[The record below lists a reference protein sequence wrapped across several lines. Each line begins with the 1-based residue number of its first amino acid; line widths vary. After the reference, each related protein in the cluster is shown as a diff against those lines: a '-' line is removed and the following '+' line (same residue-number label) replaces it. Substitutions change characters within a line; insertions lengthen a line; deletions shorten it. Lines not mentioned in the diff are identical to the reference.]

1 MSVQHSVNI
10 QTAGVEHGGTLF
22 KIVRQPLPEGSGVSA
37 LPAHILQIVHGH
49 GENTVIFVELAVL
62 VVGEAGHQ
70 VGTQSP
76 GVTQQQLLA
85 VGQSRAGH
93 DYQD

>member
-1 MSVQHSVNI
+1 MENLYLEVNLYNI
-10 QTAGVEHGGTLF
+10 DKNIG
-22 KIVRQPLPEGSGVSA
+22 IIRN
-37 LPAHILQIVHGH
+37 ILGNKKFIAVVKGDAYGL